1 MIISIDI
8 GMTLIILTIIQIK
21 TKSLSKQHEKE
32 TSSIWKTVSIKKKKK
47 SITIIVVGRTLP
59 TEMPILILGP

>member
-32 TSSIWKTVSIKKKKK
+32 TSSIWKTVSIKKKKIYNYH
-47 SITIIVVGRTLP
+47 SGRQDTAH
-59 TEMPILILGP
+59 